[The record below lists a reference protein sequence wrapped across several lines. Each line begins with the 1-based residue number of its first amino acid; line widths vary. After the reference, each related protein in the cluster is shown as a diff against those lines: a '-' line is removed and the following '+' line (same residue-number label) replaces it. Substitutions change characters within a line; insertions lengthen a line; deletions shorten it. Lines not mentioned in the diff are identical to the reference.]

1 MTIGFIILILMREVH
16 PRVFQ
21 RIFRFGGRSF
31 MIVNLPPLG
40 CLPALL
46 TLYPADDSGNYDTYG
61 CLNSLNK
68 ISKTHNQLLERRVT
82 DLRNNYTNA
91 TFYYADYYNVYRDVL
106 KSPADYGTQ

>member
-1 MTIGFIILILMREVH
+1 MSEVH
-16 PRVFQ
+16 LDVFQ
-21 RIFRFGGRSF
+21 RIFKFGARSF

-46 TLYPADDSGNYDTYG
+46 TLYPETDSGRYDTYG
-61 CLNSLNK
+61 CLDTLNE
-68 ISKTHNQLLERRVT
+68 ISRTHNELLESRVT

-106 KSPADYGTQ
+106 KSPAQYGTL